1 MVKIGKLSV
10 TDKSP
15 VIVMGII
22 NVSPESFYKNSIK
35 TRTDDIAKTAA
46 SIQYE
51 GAHIIDIGAMS
62 TAPYL
67 KNNIPIEKETERMVR
82 AVKIIRKNCSLPI
95 SVDTPRWSVA
105 REAINLGVD
114 CINDITGLK
123 YDKNM
128 AELIAESKLPV
139 ILGAYDNS
147 RRRADLLSRP
157 ITTGKVSGTIRLL
170 KESLSIARRSGIN
183 NDKIIIDPSVGFFRA
198 DGKGPFFT
206 LMKDT
211 PWYVRDIEIISRLH
225 ELKTRISNPICV
237 SVSRKS
243 FIGKLLNLET
253 EERLLPSLVFE
264 MISALNGAK
273 IIRTHNVRETLHA
286 LRACELT
293 C

>member
-1 MVKIGKLSV
+1 
-10 TDKSP
+10 
-15 VIVMGII
+15 MGII
-22 NVSPESFYKNSIK
+22 NVSPESFYKDSIK
-35 TRTDDIAKTAA
+35 TRTDDIAKSAA
-46 SIQYE
+46 TIQHQ

-67 KNNIPIEKETERMVR
+67 ENNIPIEKEIERMVR
-82 AVKIIRKNCSLPI
+82 AIKIIRRNSSLPI

-105 REAINLGVD
+105 REAINLGVN

-128 AELIAESKLPV
+128 ARLIAESKLPV
-139 ILGAYDNS
+139 IIGAYYKS
-147 RRRADLLSRP
+147 RKTDLRSKSIATGNVSR
-157 ITTGKVSGTIRLL
+157 TIKLL

-198 DGKGPFFT
+198 DGKNPFFT
-206 LMKDT
+206 PMKDT
-211 PWYVRDIEIISRLH
+211 PWYVRDIEIISRLR
-225 ELKTRISNPICV
+225 ELKTRFSNQICI

-243 FIGKLLNLET
+243 FIGKLLNLKT

-273 IIRTHNVRETLHA
+273 IIRTHNVRETLQA

-293 C
+293 R

>member
-10 TDKSP
+10 TDKSS

-22 NVSPESFYKNSIK
+22 NVSPESFYKDSIK
-35 TRTDDIAKTAA
+35 TRTDEIAETAA

-67 KNNIPIEKETERMVR
+67 ENDIPIEKETERMVR

-123 YDKNM
+123 YDKDM

-147 RRRADLLSRP
+147 RTA
-157 ITTGKVSGTIRLL
+157 TGKISWTIKLL

-198 DGKGPFFT
+198 DGKSPFFT

-211 PWYVRDIEIISRLH
+211 PWYVRDIDIISRLH

-253 EERLLPSLVFE
+253 EKRLLPSLVFE